1 MLLQLF
7 DSLKYPKCRLCKK
20 RRLVPGVSSEI
31 LPNTVCVFCW
41 KHERSR
47 VRWHNKR
54 AKRHWLVASRGKRV
68 STRQWMALLHQ
79 HDYGCI
85 SCGKNGRGNLTLDHI
100 ISLKEGGTQ
109 VIENLQPMCISC
121 HSTKDGWKARPL
133 YVRLWEKVTD
143 KIRWTT
149 KKLVKRIKSVNF
161 PF

>member
-1 MLLQLF
+1 
-7 DSLKYPKCRLCKK
+7 
-20 RRLVPGVSSEI
+20 
-31 LPNTVCVFCW
+31 
-41 KHERSR
+41 
-47 VRWHNKR
+47 
-54 AKRHWLVASRGKRV
+54 
-68 STRQWMALLHQ
+68 MALLHQ